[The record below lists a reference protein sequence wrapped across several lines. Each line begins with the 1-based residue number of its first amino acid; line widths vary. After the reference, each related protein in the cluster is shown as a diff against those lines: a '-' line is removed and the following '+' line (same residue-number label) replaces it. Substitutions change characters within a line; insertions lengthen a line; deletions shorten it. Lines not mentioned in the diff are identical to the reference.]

1 MKNMYTKRLIDL
13 REEHNLK
20 QYKLAK
26 IIKLAPTT
34 FNNYETEY
42 ETMPIKHL
50 NKITNYFDVSFDY
63 LFEFTNLPKYK
74 GSRNEIDTNLAG
86 QRLKEFRKSKNLT
99 QNDLATYLNID
110 QTTVSKYEIGK
121 EIISTNFLYEI
132 CKKYHISADYLLGKV
147 DK

>member
-1 MKNMYTKRLIDL
+1 MYTKKLIDM

-20 QYKLAK
+20 QYELAK
-26 IIKLAPTT
+26 IINLAPTT

-42 ETMPIKHL
+42 EIMPIKDI
-50 NKITNYFDVSFDY
+50 NKVTNFFDVSFDY

-74 GSRNEIDTNLAG
+74 NSRKEIDSNLSG

-99 QNDLATYLNID
+99 QNDLATYLNVD
-110 QTTVSKYEIGK
+110 QTTISKYEIGK
-121 EIISTNFLYEI
+121 EIISTVFLYEI
-132 CKKYHISADYLLGKV
+132 CKKYSISADYLLGKI

>member
-1 MKNMYTKRLIDL
+1 MYTKKLIDM

-20 QYKLAK
+20 QYELAK
-26 IIKLAPTT
+26 IINLAPTT

-42 ETMPIKHL
+42 EIMPIKHI
-50 NKITNYFDVSFDY
+50 NKVTNFFDVSFDY

-74 GSRNEIDTNLAG
+74 NSRKEIDSNLSG

-99 QNDLATYLNID
+99 QNDLATYLNVD
-110 QTTVSKYEIGK
+110 QTTISKYEIGK
-121 EIISTNFLYEI
+121 EIISTVFLYKI
-132 CKKYHISADYLLGKV
+132 CKKYSISADYLLGKI